1 MPGSGGQVE
10 KQGWVP
16 AGKKRVTVTQRK
28 QCWPCVSLRQIIKVD
43 TVYLKKIIPHGRRQG
58 WPAKEGSEG
67 GVERD
72 HGNCTGC
79 PLLQPGWNWLM
90 KNFPPPPPRPLSPP
104 PAQGSP
110 RPHMSPPPSLPPVTL
125 NEYGGVYG
133 QYPPPSQ
140 QQPPPAVHQPVS
152 QLQLYV
158 QY

>member
-43 TVYLKKIIPHGRRQG
+43 TVYSQKIIPHGRRQG
-58 WPAKEGSEG
+58 WPAKEGSDR

-72 HGNCTGC
+72 HGNCTGS

-90 KNFPPPPPRPLSPP
+90 IKDSSDGWVSVCMLGLR
-104 PAQGSP
+104 
-110 RPHMSPPPSLPPVTL
+110 SLLFQMAEVC
-125 NEYGGVYG
+125 G
-133 QYPPPSQ
+133 QIFLLHLPDP
-140 QQPPPAVHQPVS
+140 
-152 QLQLYV
+152 
-158 QY
+158 